1 MIQSE
6 KEYQQQKKDKLLKEY
21 SDAILN
27 GEDAVALLVSEKI
40 LDVNHTIDFLAIQE
54 NIASNEKYYY
64 DLNDPPK
71 MVHRSTISVKQREK
85 TLEG

>member
-1 MIQSE
+1 MILSNMIQSE

-40 LDVNHTIDFLAIQE
+40 FDVNHTIDFLAIQ
-54 NIASNEKYYY
+54 
-64 DLNDPPK
+64 
-71 MVHRSTISVKQREK
+71 
-85 TLEG
+85 